1 MAQGLEEVVSVYLDT
16 HVAVWLHDGL
26 LTRLSA
32 EAKRQIEA
40 NDLLVS
46 PMVLLELQ
54 YLHESKRVGIAPASL
69 YATLHSNFGVG
80 LCGFPFAAVALEALS
95 LDWSP
100 DPFDRIIV
108 AQAMANHEAVL
119 LTADTQIR
127 SHYRRAVW

>member
-1 MAQGLEEVVSVYLDT
+1 VSIYLDT

-54 YLHESKRVGIAPASL
+54 NLYERKRMAKAPVSV
-69 YATLHSNFGVG
+69 YATLHASFDIGV
-80 LCGFPFAAVALEALS
+80 CGFPFAAVALEALS
-95 LDWSP
+95 LDWSR

-108 AQAMANHEAVL
+108 AQAIANHDAVL
-119 LTADTQIR
+119 LTADTRIR

>member
-1 MAQGLEEVVSVYLDT
+1 MSVYLDT
-16 HVAVWLHDGL
+16 HVAIWLHDGL

-46 PMVLLELQ
+46 PMVLLEFQ
-54 YLHESKRVGIAPASL
+54 YLYERKRIGIAPASL
-69 YATLHSNFGVG
+69 YATLHSSFDIGI
-80 LCGFPFAAVALEALS
+80 CDFPFAAVALEAVS

-108 AQAMANHEAVL
+108 AQAKVNHDAVL
-119 LTADTQIR
+119 LSADTRIR
-127 SHYRRAVW
+127 DHYKQAVW

>member
-1 MAQGLEEVVSVYLDT
+1 MSVYLDT
-16 HVAVWLHDGL
+16 HVAIWLHDGL
-26 LTRLSA
+26 MARVSA

-54 YLHESKRVGIAPASL
+54 YLYERKRIGTAPASL
-69 YATLHSNFGVG
+69 YATLHTSFDIGV
-80 LCGFPFAAVALEALS
+80 CGFPFAAVALEALS
-95 LDWSP
+95 LDWSR

-108 AQAMANHEAVL
+108 AQAIANHDAVL
-119 LTADTQIR
+119 LTADAHIG